1 MKRFFALLL
10 PALMLTRMAFA
21 GPPDEG
27 MWLPLLLKDYNYA
40 EMQRLGLK
48 LTPEQIYSVN
58 TSSLKDAIVQLG
70 GFCTAEVISMEG
82 LLLTNH
88 HCGYDAIATSSTET
102 NNYLRDG
109 FWAKNHGEEIPIQGL
124 TISFLIQMVDVSE
137 RIQAAGDAAG
147 DEGASYAEAE
157 EMVKIEEELS
167 ESGKYQVGIESMF
180 DGNAYYA
187 FVYQIYSDI
196 RLVGAPPSSI
206 GKFGGDT
213 DNWMWPRHT
222 GDFSMFRIYAG
233 ADNQPAEYSSSN
245 VAYIPKHAL
254 PISTRGLKEG
264 DFTMIMGYPGSTE
277 RYLTSSEVKNVQ
289 DVDAPVMVDIL
300 GKRLEIMKAEM
311 DKDEAVHILL
321 ASEYASLANTYK
333 YYQGQ
338 LRGLNKFNFSG
349 KQATED
355 KELQTWINESVDRK
369 NKYGSAISDIETIMN
384 NRKEFSRD
392 NLNLNLAAFAPKF
405 AQLAFLTRRLH
416 GNLDSDNVDQEAVQM
431 ISGQIREFAPNF
443 FANYLQEMDKNM
455 TALAL
460 DVLKNNMSPNA
471 QASLFTHKYYLK
483 KAKGSNDRMVQL
495 IFSKSI
501 LTDAARLEKFLSK
514 PTLKAMNN
522 DPGMIYMLSI
532 IDLYLDKILEQEGE
546 FATQL
551 EDARKI
557 YMQALMEKEQKN
569 FYPNANFTMR
579 LTYGTVQQYNN
590 WEGAPYKTF
599 TYADEILAKYKAG
612 DDEFDVP
619 ERLRTLIQ
627 NKDYGIYGNGD
638 GSLNVCFLHN
648 TDITGGNSGSP
659 VINAKG
665 ELVGCAFDGNWESM
679 TSDMF
684 WQDEYVRTI
693 SVDIR
698 YVLFI
703 IDKFANAGHL
713 IQEMQLVK

>member
-1 MKRFFALLL
+1 MKQFFALLL

-82 LLLTNH
+82 LILTNH
-88 HCGYDAIATSSTET
+88 HCGYDAIAESSSET

-109 FWAKNHGEEIPIQGL
+109 FWAQVRGEEIPIEGL
-124 TISFLIQMVDVSE
+124 SVSFLHQMLDVSD
-137 RIQAAGDAAG
+137 RIQAAVDAAES
-147 DEGASYAEAE
+147 DMAEMAAAE
-157 EMVKIEEELS
+157 EMAKIEEELS
-167 ESGKYQVGIESMF
+167 ESGKYTVGIESMF

-233 ADNQPAEYSSSN
+233 ADNQPAEYNASN
-245 VAYIPKHAL
+245 IAFVPKHAL

-264 DFTMIMGYPGSTE
+264 DFTMVMGYPGSTD
-277 RYLTSSEVKNVQ
+277 RYLTSYEVMNIQ
-289 DVDAPVMVDIL
+289 EVDAPVMIDIL
-300 GKRLEIMKAEM
+300 GKRLDIMKAEM
-311 DKDEAVHILL
+311 AKDEAIHIQL
-321 ASEYASLANTYK
+321 ASDYASLANSYK
-333 YYQGQ
+333 YYKGQ

-349 KQATED
+349 KQQAEE
-355 KELQTWINESVDRK
+355 KELQAWMNETLERK
-369 NKYGSAISDIETIMN
+369 NKYGTVLSDIETITK
-384 NRKEFSRD
+384 NRQALSRD
-392 NLNLNLAAFAPKF
+392 NLNLNLAGFAPQF
-405 AQLAFLTRRLH
+405 VQTAIMAWRLH
-416 GNLDSDNVDQEAVQM
+416 RTLDQEEIDQQMVQTT
-431 ISGQIREFAPNF
+431 SGMIREMAAEF
-443 FANYLQEMDKNM
+443 FPEYLPEMDQKM

-460 DVLKNNMSPNA
+460 DVLKNNMSADA
-471 QASLFTHKYYLK
+471 QASFFTSKYYLK
-483 KAKGSNDRMVQL
+483 KAKGSNDRMVAL
-495 IFSKSI
+495 IFSKSF
-501 LTDAARLEKFLSK
+501 LTDAARLEKFLNK

-522 DPGMIYMLSI
+522 DPGMIYILSLI
-532 IDLYLDKILEQEGE
+532 ELYRSKILGPDGDMS
-546 FATQL
+546 AQL
-551 EDARKI
+551 DEARKI
-557 YMQALMEKEQKN
+557 YMQALMEKDQKN

-579 LTYGTVQQYNN
+579 LTYGTVQHYDS
-590 WEGAPYKTF
+590 WEGAPYKSF

-619 ERLRTLIQ
+619 ERLRTLI
-627 NKDYGIYGNGD
+627 KDKDFGIYGNSD
-638 GSLNVCFLHN
+638 GTMNVCFLHN

-659 VINAKG
+659 VINANG

-679 TSDMF
+679 TSDLF

>member
-10 PALMLTRMAFA
+10 PALMLSRMAFA

-58 TSSLKDAIVQLG
+58 TSSLKDAIVQMG

-88 HCGYDAIATSSTET
+88 HCGYDAIAESSSET

-109 FWAKNHGEEIPIQGL
+109 FWAKTRGEEIPIEGL

-137 RIQAAGDAAG
+137 RIQAAGEAAG
-147 DEGASYAEAE
+147 SENAEQGEAE
-157 EMVKIEEELS
+157 EMVKIEEELG
-167 ESGKYQVGIESMF
+167 ESGKYMISIESMF

-187 FVYQIYSDI
+187 FVYQIYTDI
-196 RLVGAPPSSI
+196 RLVGAPPTSI

-233 ADNQPAEYSSSN
+233 SDNQPADYNASN
-245 VAYIPKHAL
+245 VAYVPKHAL
-254 PISTRGLKEG
+254 PISTHGLKEG
-264 DFTMIMGYPGSTE
+264 DFTMIMGYPGSTD
-277 RYLTSSEVKNVQ
+277 RYLTSYEVKNIQ
-289 DVDAPVMVDIL
+289 EVDAPVMIDVL
-300 GKRLEIMKAEM
+300 GTRLDIMKAEM
-311 DKDEAVHILL
+311 AKDEAIHIQL
-321 ASEYASLANTYK
+321 ASEYASLANSHK
-333 YYQGQ
+333 YYEGQ
-338 LRGLNKFNFSG
+338 LLGLNKFNFSA
-349 KQATED
+349 QQVADE
-355 KELQTWINESVDRK
+355 KELQAWINETLERK
-369 NKYGSAISDIETIMN
+369 NKYGTVLADIETISKN
-384 NRKEFSRD
+384 SQELSRD
-392 NLNLNLAAFAPKF
+392 NLNLNLAAFAPEF
-405 AQLAFLTRRLH
+405 
-416 GNLDSDNVDQEAVQM
+416 VQM
-431 ISGQIREFAPNF
+431 AIMGWRMHRALSAEDVEQGAVDNATGMMRDYAADFFPNF
-443 FANYLQEMDKNM
+443 LPEMDKKM
-455 TALAL
+455 TLLAL
-460 DVLKNNMSPNA
+460 DVLKNKMSSNA
-471 QASLFTHKYYLK
+471 QVSLFTSKYYLK
-483 KAKGSNDRMVQL
+483 KAKGSNDQMVAL
-495 IFSKSI
+495 IFSNSF
-501 LTDAARLEKFLSK
+501 LTDAARMEKFLQK
-514 PTLKAMNN
+514 PTLKAMNS
-522 DPGMIYMLSI
+522 DPGMIYILSV
-532 IDLYLDKILEQEGE
+532 IDVYRSKILEPEAE
-546 FATQL
+546 VSAQL
-551 EDARKI
+551 EGARKI
-557 YMQALMEKEQKN
+557 YMQALMEKDQKN

-590 WEGAPYKTF
+590 WEGKPYKTF

-612 DDEFDVP
+612 DEEFDVP
-619 ERLRTLIQ
+619 ERLRKLIQ
-627 NKDYGIYGNGD
+627 DKDYGIYGNGD
-638 GSLNVCFLHN
+638 GTLNVCFLHN

-679 TSDMF
+679 TSGLF